1 MKIKYFVS
9 SYYCL
14 ILSTMMMMFYASRYF
29 SSQLFLIPG
38 ESAASSRRSSVQPGP
53 GRASADLE
61 TQPLE
66 RESQPGPGHQ
76 HEGLTSQGGWPALT
90 NQRAGLS
97 HADHSELEKLFSQ
110 IVLPPLAFL
119 SVTSRTLE
127 QHWVGAKAPKKSSK
141 IIAKQNTKTPYNIKF
156 YVHFFCLLLY
166 LTRSLVICLS
176 SHC

>member
-1 MKIKYFVS
+1 
-9 SYYCL
+9 
-14 ILSTMMMMFYASRYF
+14 MMMFYASRYF

-110 IVLPPLAFL
+110 IVHSSSSSRL
-119 SVTSRTLE
+119 SLCHIQDTGTTLSRSKGAEKKLENNSKTEHNNTL
-127 QHWVGAKAPKKSSK
+127 
-141 IIAKQNTKTPYNIKF
+141 
-156 YVHFFCLLLY
+156 
-166 LTRSLVICLS
+166 
-176 SHC
+176 